1 METKPTN
8 PNSNSNNRP
17 GGGGFGGRGR
27 GRGGA
32 GGRPPFNKEKR
43 DKEFEEKVLEV
54 ARVTR
59 VVKGGKRFKFR
70 AAVVIGDKKG
80 RVGFGL
86 GKGSDVAQS
95 VAKAVHQA
103 KKHLINVPIVNGT
116 IPLAIK
122 VKYSSAIVFL
132 KPAPAGRGI
141 NAGGA
146 VRVVSELSGLKDIIG
161 KILSRSGSKINNTR
175 ATLKALELIAIKAKR

>member
-1 METKPTN
+1 MN
-8 PNSNSNNRP
+8 NQNQNQNSNTRR
-17 GGGGFGGRGR
+17 FGRGDR
-27 GRGGA
+27 K
-32 GGRPPFNKEKR
+32 PFRERKE
-43 DKEFEEKVLEV
+43 KEFEERVLEI

-70 AAVVIGDKKG
+70 AAVVIGDRKG

-95 VAKAVHQA
+95 VQKAVHHA
-103 KKHLINVPIVNGT
+103 KKSMINVPIINGT
-116 IPLAIK
+116 ISHEVK
-122 VKYSSAIVFL
+122 VKFGSSVIFL

-146 VRVVSELSGLKDIIG
+146 VRAVSELAGIKDIIG
-161 KILSRSGSKINNTR
+161 KIISRSGSKINNAR
-175 ATLKALELIAIKAKR
+175 ATLKAFGIIAAKNVK

>member
-1 METKPTN
+1 MEIKPIN

-17 GGGGFGGRGR
+17 QGNRFGGRGR
-27 GRGGA
+27 GGF
-32 GGRPPFNKEKR
+32 GGRASFKDKR

-103 KKHLINVPIVNGT
+103 KKHLIVVPIVNGT
-116 IPLAIK
+116 IPLAVK

-146 VRVVSELSGLKDIIG
+146 VRVVSELCGLKDIIG
-161 KILSRSGSKINNTR
+161 KILSRSGNKINNTR
-175 ATLKALELIAIKAKR
+175 ATLKAFELITAKSKK

>member
-8 PNSNSNNRP
+8 PNTNSNNRP
-17 GGGGFGGRGR
+17 SGGFGGRGR
-27 GRGGA
+27 GRGGP
-32 GGRPPFNKEKR
+32 GGRSSFNKDKR

-103 KKHLINVPIVNGT
+103 KKGLIVVPIVNGT
-116 IPLAIK
+116 IPLAVQ
-122 VKYSSAIVFL
+122 VKYSSAVVFL

-146 VRVVSELSGLKDIIG
+146 VRVVSELCGLKDIIG

-175 ATLKALELIAIKAKR
+175 ATLKAFELIAAKAKK

>member
-8 PNSNSNNRP
+8 PNSNNNNRP
-17 GGGGFGGRGR
+17 PSGRFGGRGR
-27 GRGGA
+27 GGH
-32 GGRPPFNKEKR
+32 GGRSPFKEKR
-43 DKEFEEKVLEV
+43 DKEFEEKVIEV

-70 AAVVIGDKKG
+70 AAVIIGDKKG

-103 KKHLINVPIVNGT
+103 KKHLMVVPIVNGT
-116 IPLAIK
+116 IPLAVK
-122 VKYSSAIVFL
+122 AKYSSAVVYL
-132 KPAPAGRGI
+132 RPAPAGRGI

-161 KILSRSGSKINNTR
+161 KILSRSGNKINNTR
-175 ATLKALELIAIKAKR
+175 ATLKALAMIAVKSKK